1 MKNIFKSHVTC
12 GLTLSLLCLGGSVQA
27 VNMTSL
33 FRPSAPASVVTMIQ
47 KKSFFASHPVL
58 TYSGIG
64 VLSAVVL
71 YTTSAVYRAHRNTN
85 DLNVNKSTLVVMKN
99 DWDNIGAAFSAAGKR
114 IASWFKKPVAN
125 IDADKTISTGA
136 PSNSNASTSAS
147 LNGSASSMTSD
158 AVDSSTVGSTSSSP
172 VPVTPVVANASAA
185 AANSATASNA

>member
-71 YTTSAVYRAHRNTN
+71 YTTSAVYRAHRNTK
-85 DLNVNKSTLVVMKN
+85 DLNVNKSTLHVMKN
-99 DWDNIGAAFSAAGKR
+99 DLKNIGAGFSAAGKWF
-114 IASWFKKPVAN
+114 ASWFKK
-125 IDADKTISTGA
+125 ADKKAKSVAPVVNPGSEASISA
-136 PSNSNASTSAS
+136 SSNGLASSTTSNTTTSQTASATESTAAASTS
-147 LNGSASSMTSD
+147 T
-158 AVDSSTVGSTSSSP
+158 
-172 VPVTPVVANASAA
+172 SAA
-185 AANSATASNA
+185 ATTTTTATV

>member
-27 VNMTSL
+27 VNMASL

-71 YTTSAVYRAHRNTN
+71 YTTSAVYRAHRNADN
-85 DLNVNKSTLVVMKN
+85 LNVNKSILVVMKN
-99 DWDNIGAAFSAAGKR
+99 DWNNIKAAGNR
-114 IASWFKKPVAN
+114 IASWFRKAEAKK
-125 IDADKTISTGA
+125 DADKTISTGA
-136 PSNSNASTSAS
+136 
-147 LNGSASSMTSD
+147 
-158 AVDSSTVGSTSSSP
+158 SSSK
-172 VPVTPVVANASAA
+172 VTSGKDKLEKEETPVVIPPVAETLSVDKTKVTEQAPAPVVPAVPANV
-185 AANSATASNA
+185 